1 LVEKVLDTLLSSS
14 TAITAI
20 TPRIYPLLLPN
31 DPTLPAVEYR
41 FVGAS
46 SKPTFDTHGITTYRA
61 EINCWGAS
69 YADAVSL
76 RDAVKNTLSGYTD
89 GTTTIQFLS
98 QMDLFDEDLLQ
109 YRAVCEFY
117 LISSL

>member
-1 LVEKVLDTLLSSS
+1 MVEHVLDSLLASS

-20 TPRIYPLLLPN
+20 TPRIYPLVLPN
-31 DPTLPAVEYR
+31 EAVLPAVEYL

-46 SKPTFDTHGITTYRA
+46 SKPTFSTRGITTYRV
-61 EINCWGAS
+61 EINCWGNS
-69 YADAVSL
+69 YADAVAL

-89 GTTTIQFLS
+89 GVTTIQFLS
-98 QMDLFDEDLLQ
+98 QMDLFDEQLLQ